1 MLLKIQKGSKY
12 MKVIGEKLKASREE
26 SGLSLEEVADD
37 LKVTVTDIK
46 NIEEGNQ
53 DAFEDIYFLKKLIY
67 DYAKYLGLNYEN
79 LIEEFNEF
87 MYTYTSRIP
96 VAAIEKIS
104 KEKEKEEEKKP
115 ALSPYTKN
123 PKNNKRKLII
133 LVAGIVLVIAL
144 VCTIVIVNNNE
155 NNSNNTALA
164 ALI

>member
-1 MLLKIQKGSKY
+1 